1 MRTEKMKILRITHNM
16 TQSDVAEKIGIS
28 LSLYNLI
35 ENGKRVG
42 TLQTWEKIQKLF
54 SLNDKEMLSLMKDD
68 K

>member
-1 MRTEKMKILRITHNM
+1 MRTEKMKILRINHRM

-35 ENGKRVG
+35 ENSKRVG
-42 TLQTWEKIQKLF
+42 SIETWKKIQKLF
-54 SLNDKEMLSLMKDD
+54 SLSDKEMWSLMKDD

>member
-1 MRTEKMKILRITHNM
+1 MRTERMKILRINHHM
-16 TQSDVAEKIGIS
+16 TQSDVAQKIGVS

-42 TLQTWEKIQKLF
+42 SIETWEKIQKLF
-54 SLNDKEMLSLMKDD
+54 SLSDKEMWSLMKDE

>member
-35 ENGKRVG
+35 ENSKRVG
-42 TLQTWEKIQKLF
+42 SIETWKKIQKLF
-54 SLNDKEMLSLMKDD
+54 SLSDKEMWSLMKDE

>member
-42 TLQTWEKIQKLF
+42 SIETWKKIQKLF
-54 SLNDKEMLSLMKDD
+54 SLSDKEMWSLMKDE

>member
-1 MRTEKMKILRITHNM
+1 MRTEKMKILRINNHM

-42 TLQTWEKIQKLF
+42 SIETWKKIQKLF
-54 SLNDKEMLSLMKDD
+54 SLSDKEMWSLMKD
-68 K
+68 

>member
-1 MRTEKMKILRITHNM
+1 MRTEKMKILRINRHM

-42 TLQTWEKIQKLF
+42 SIETWKKIQKLF
-54 SLNDKEMLSLMKDD
+54 SLSDKEMWSIMKDD

>member
-28 LSLYNLI
+28 LSAYNLI
-35 ENGKRVG
+35 ENCKRVG
-42 TLQTWEKIQKLF
+42 SIETWGKIQKLF
-54 SLNDKEMLSLMKDD
+54 SLSDKEMWSLMKDE

>member
-1 MRTEKMKILRITHNM
+1 MRTEKMKILRINNHM

-42 TLQTWEKIQKLF
+42 SIETWKKIQKLF
-54 SLNDKEMLSLMKDD
+54 SLSDKEMWSLMKDD

>member
-1 MRTEKMKILRITHNM
+1 MRTEKMKIVRITHNM

-42 TLQTWEKIQKLF
+42 SIETWKKIQKLF
-54 SLNDKEMLSLMKDD
+54 SLSDKEMWSLMKDE

>member
-1 MRTEKMKILRITHNM
+1 MRTEKMKILRINNHM

-42 TLQTWEKIQKLF
+42 SIETWKKIQKLF
-54 SLNDKEMLSLMKDD
+54 SLSDKEMWSLMKDQ

>member
-42 TLQTWEKIQKLF
+42 SIETWKKIQELF
-54 SLNDKEMLSLMKDD
+54 SLSDKEMWSLMKDD

>member
-1 MRTEKMKILRITHNM
+1 MRTEKMKILRINHHM
-16 TQSDVAEKIGIS
+16 TQLDVAEKIGIS

-42 TLQTWEKIQKLF
+42 SIETWEKIQKLF
-54 SLNDKEMLSLMKDD
+54 SLSDKEMWSLMKDE

>member
-1 MRTEKMKILRITHNM
+1 MRTEKMKILRINNHM

-42 TLQTWEKIQKLF
+42 SIETWKKIQKLF
-54 SLNDKEMLSLMKDD
+54 SLSDKEMWSIMKDD

>member
-42 TLQTWEKIQKLF
+42 SIETWKKIQKLF
-54 SLNDKEMLSLMKDD
+54 CLSDKEMWSLMKDE

>member
-1 MRTEKMKILRITHNM
+1 MRTEKMKILRINNHM

-42 TLQTWEKIQKLF
+42 SIETWKKIQKLF
-54 SLNDKEMLSLMKDD
+54 TLSDKEMWSLMKDD

>member
-1 MRTEKMKILRITHNM
+1 MRTEKMKILRINHHM
-16 TQSDVAEKIGIS
+16 TQLDVAEKIGIS

-42 TLQTWEKIQKLF
+42 SIETWGKIQKLF
-54 SLNDKEMLSLMKDD
+54 SLSDKEMWSLMKDE

>member
-1 MRTEKMKILRITHNM
+1 MRTEKMKILRINHHM

-42 TLQTWEKIQKLF
+42 SIETWEKIQKLF
-54 SLNDKEMLSLMKDD
+54 FLSDKEMWSLMKDE

>member
-1 MRTEKMKILRITHNM
+1 MRTEKMKILRINNHM
-16 TQSDVAEKIGIS
+16 TQSDVAEKIGVS

-42 TLQTWEKIQKLF
+42 SIETWKKIQKLF
-54 SLNDKEMLSLMKDD
+54 SLSDKEMWSLMKDD

>member
-1 MRTEKMKILRITHNM
+1 MRTERMKILRITHNM
-16 TQSDVAEKIGIS
+16 TQADVAEKIGIS

-42 TLQTWEKIQKLF
+42 TIEAWVKIQKLF
-54 SLNDKEMLSLMKDD
+54 SLSDKEMLSLMKDE

>member
-1 MRTEKMKILRITHNM
+1 MRTEKMKILRINNHM

-42 TLQTWEKIQKLF
+42 SIETWKKIQKLF
-54 SLNDKEMLSLMKDD
+54 SLSDKEMWSLMKDE

>member
-1 MRTEKMKILRITHNM
+1 MRTEKMKILRINHHM
-16 TQSDVAEKIGIS
+16 TQLDVAEKIGIS

-42 TLQTWEKIQKLF
+42 SIETWKKIQKLF
-54 SLNDKEMLSLMKDD
+54 SLSDKEMWSLMKDE

>member
-1 MRTEKMKILRITHNM
+1 MRTEKMKILRINNHM

-42 TLQTWEKIQKLF
+42 SIETWKKIQKLF
-54 SLNDKEMLSLMKDD
+54 SLSDKEMWSIMKDE

>member
-1 MRTEKMKILRITHNM
+1 MRTEKMKILRINHHM
-16 TQSDVAEKIGIS
+16 TQADVAEKIGIS

-42 TLQTWEKIQKLF
+42 SIETWGKIQKLF
-54 SLNDKEMLSLMKDD
+54 SLSDKEMWSLMKDE

>member
-1 MRTEKMKILRITHNM
+1 MRTEKMKILRINRHM

-42 TLQTWEKIQKLF
+42 SIETWKKIQKLF
-54 SLNDKEMLSLMKDD
+54 SLSDKEMWSLMKDE

>member
-42 TLQTWEKIQKLF
+42 SIETWKKIQKLF
-54 SLNDKEMLSLMKDD
+54 SLSDKEMWSFMKDD

>member
-1 MRTEKMKILRITHNM
+1 MRTERMKILRINHHM

-28 LSLYNLI
+28 LSAYNLI

-42 TLQTWEKIQKLF
+42 SIETWGKIQKFF
-54 SLNDKEMLSLMKDD
+54 SLSDKEKWSLMKDE

>member
-42 TLQTWEKIQKLF
+42 SIETWKKIQ
-54 SLNDKEMLSLMKDD
+54 E
-68 K
+68 

>member
-42 TLQTWEKIQKLF
+42 SIETWKKIQKLF
-54 SLNDKEMLSLMKDD
+54 SLSDKEMWSLMKDD

>member
-42 TLQTWEKIQKLF
+42 SIETWKKIQELF
-54 SLNDKEMLSLMKDD
+54 SLSDKEMWSIMKDE

>member
-1 MRTEKMKILRITHNM
+1 MKILRINHHM
-16 TQSDVAEKIGIS
+16 TQSDVAEKISIS

-42 TLQTWEKIQKLF
+42 SIETWKKIQKLF
-54 SLNDKEMLSLMKDD
+54 SLSDKEMWSLMKDD

>member
-1 MRTEKMKILRITHNM
+1 MRTEKMRILRINRHM

-42 TLQTWEKIQKLF
+42 SIETWGKIQKLF
-54 SLNDKEMLSLMKDD
+54 YLSDKEMWSLMKDE

>member
-1 MRTEKMKILRITHNM
+1 MRTEKMKILRINHHM
-16 TQSDVAEKIGIS
+16 TQSDVAKKIDIS

-42 TLQTWEKIQKLF
+42 SIETWEKIQKLF
-54 SLNDKEMLSLMKDD
+54 SLSDKEMWSLMKDE